1 MSGLVEL
8 RVPGDKSV
16 SHRALLLA
24 ALAEGESRLRGLL
37 PGADCRSTAGAL
49 RALGVTVPELPVDG
63 VEIRVRGVGLR
74 GLRPPAG
81 PLDCG
86 NSGTTARL
94 LLGILGGAR
103 LPAVLDGDASLRSRP
118 MRRVT
123 RPLEAMGSRFREE
136 AEPDRL
142 PIRVLEEGEF
152 RGGRWVLPVA
162 SAQVKSALLLA
173 GLLSGRPVEVEE
185 PGHSRDHTERM
196 LRAMGVPL
204 ESRQVGGDGK
214 GARWI
219 CRIPGGVERLRALE
233 LDVPG
238 DPSSAAFLLALGALG
253 GAGAGLRVREVGLNP
268 TRIGFLPVLER
279 MGARLRVEES
289 APDDGVGEP
298 VGTIEVLRSRLR
310 ATTIE
315 GAEVP
320 TLIDELPLLAA
331 LAARAEG
338 VTRIRDAAELRVKE
352 SDRIAVTARNLRALG
367 VEVTEYPDG
376 LDVHGSPDAPPFR
389 GGIAVH
395 HDHRIAMAF
404 GVLGALPGASVQV
417 NDPDVVE
424 VSFPGYWDLLAS
436 VSRGPDTSGGG
447 PPPAER
453 RPLPVVTIDG
463 PAGSGKSTTARA
475 VAERLGFVHLDS
487 GALYR
492 AVTLALLES
501 GRPEEAWSDLTV
513 EELEAF
519 EVALVRTPGGLAVR
533 IAGADPGDALRS
545 ARVTGRVSG
554 VAALPAVRGWL
565 LGAQRAAAREGGLV
579 ADGRDMGTV
588 VFPDAE
594 VKVFLVADLGERARR
609 RLAEQGGGAGPEA
622 VEAEAGRIARRDRD
636 DSTRETAP
644 LVKAPDAVEIDT
656 TGLSVEDQVG
666 RVVELVAALG
676 YPPRQG

>member
-1 MSGLVEL
+1 VSGLREI

-16 SHRALLLA
+16 SHRALLFA

-37 PGADCRSTAGAL
+37 PGADCQGTAAAL
-49 RALGVTVPELPVDG
+49 RAMGVAVPDLPADG
-63 VEIRVRGVGLR
+63 SEIRVVGVGLR
-74 GLRPPAG
+74 GLRTPDAPI
-81 PLDCG
+81 DCG

-103 LPAVLDGDASLRSRP
+103 LPAVLDGDPSLRSRP

-123 RPLEAMGSRFREE
+123 RPLEAMGSRFHEE
-136 AEPDRL
+136 GEPDRL
-142 PIRVLEEGEF
+142 PIRVLAEGEF

-185 PGHSRDHTERM
+185 SGRSRDHTERM

-204 ESRQVGGDGK
+204 ESRQVGGDGV

-219 CRIPGGVERLRALE
+219 CRVPGGVARLDPLD

-238 DPSSAAFLLALGALG
+238 DPSSAAFVLALGAMG
-253 GAGAGLRVREVGLNP
+253 GAGGGLRVRGVGLNP

-279 MGARLRVEES
+279 MGVELRVEAS
-289 APDDGVGEP
+289 GDDGVGEP
-298 VGTIEVLRSRLR
+298 VGNIEVRASRLQ
-310 ATTIE
+310 ATTI
-315 GAEVP
+315 GGPEVP

-331 LAARAEG
+331 LAARAHG
-338 VTRIRDAAELRVKE
+338 VTRIRNAAELRVKE

-367 VEVTEYPDG
+367 VEVEEYPDG
-376 LDVHGSPDAPPFR
+376 LDVHGAPDDSPFR
-389 GGIAVH
+389 GAIVVQ

-404 GVLGALPGASVQV
+404 GVLGALPGASVTV
-417 NDPDVVE
+417 NDPDAVE
-424 VSFPGYWDLLAS
+424 VSFPGFWDLLAS
-436 VSRGPDTSGGG
+436 VSEAGS
-447 PPPAER
+447 PAPGSR
-453 RPLPVVTIDG
+453 ARPPVVTIDG

-475 VAERLGFVHLDS
+475 VAARLGFAHLDS

-501 GRPEEAWSDLTV
+501 GRPEETWADLTV
-513 EELEAF
+513 GELEAF
-519 EVALVRTPGGLAVR
+519 DVALVRTPEGLAVR
-533 IAGADPGDALRS
+533 IGGVDPGDALRS

-554 VAALPAVRGWL
+554 VAALPAVRDWL
-565 LGAQRAAAREGGLV
+565 LGAQRAAGREGGLV

-594 VKVFLVADLGERARR
+594 VKVFLVAELEERARR
-609 RLAEQGGGAGPEA
+609 RLAEQGGGDDAEA
-622 VEAEAGRIARRDRD
+622 VGAEAERIARRDRD

-644 LVKAPDAVEIDT
+644 LLKAPDAIEIDT
-656 TGLSVEDQVG
+656 TGLTVEDQVTG
-666 RVVELVAALG
+666 VVELVEARG
-676 YPPRQG
+676 RPRHKG